1 MFGMTKKQF
10 LKRSKKALN
19 QTGGIILLVREIMAK
34 EKAGKIDNIQAL
46 KRIDDIR
53 KEIESI
59 FFVYE
64 KRNPPSK
71 CRRMHQKILRSLTD
85 FQEAVTLNSEYLD
98 ALKNGKEDEARVKL
112 GQSIESLEEFRKEFH
127 LISEEINRRLLEK

>member
-19 QTGGIILLVREIMAK
+19 QTGGILLLVREIMAK
-34 EKAGKIDNIQAL
+34 EKGGRIDNTEAL
-46 KRIDDIR
+46 NRTDDIR

-59 FFVYE
+59 FYQLE

-71 CRRMHQKILRSLTD
+71 CNRMHLKILRSLTD
-85 FQEAVTLNSEYLD
+85 FQEAVNLNSEYLN
-98 ALKNGKEDEARVKL
+98 ALKNGREEEARVKL
-112 GQSIESLEEFRKEFH
+112 EQSIESLEEFRKEFH
-127 LISEEINRRLLEK
+127 VICEEINRRLLEK

>member
-19 QTGGIILLVREIMAK
+19 QTGGILLLVREIMAK
-34 EKAGKIDNIQAL
+34 EKGGRIDNIQAL
-46 KRIDDIR
+46 NRIDDIR

-71 CRRMHQKILRSLTD
+71 CRKLHQKILRSLTD
-85 FQEAVTLNSEYLD
+85 FQEAVTLNSEYLN
-98 ALKNGKEDEARVKL
+98 ALKNGNEDEAKVKIE
-112 GQSIESLEEFRKEFH
+112 QSMETLEEFRKEFH
-127 LISEEINRRLLEK
+127 LISEEINRLLLEK

>member
-19 QTGGIILLVREIMAK
+19 QTGGILLLVREIMAQ
-34 EKAGKIDNIQAL
+34 EKGGRIDNIQAL
-46 KRIDDIR
+46 NRIDDIR

-71 CRRMHQKILRSLTD
+71 CRKLHQKILRSLTD
-85 FQEAVTLNSEYLD
+85 FQEAVTLNSEYLN
-98 ALKNGKEDEARVKL
+98 ALKNGNEDEAKVKIE
-112 GQSIESLEEFRKEFH
+112 QSMETLEEFRKEFH
-127 LISEEINRRLLEK
+127 LISEEINRLLLEK